1 MDLNKKNVRTL
12 LGIITFAI
20 LLFVGLWHL
29 GVVMETLG
37 ILFSMISFFI
47 IGLCIAFIF
56 NVPLRWMETKLF
68 KPLDKRFGKRWQAAR
83 RPLSV
88 FLTILLMLVIVLTA
102 VFMVIPEIART
113 VVMIGNEMPGF
124 IKRAEEWFHTLPF
137 DTTNLTGIL
146 EWESIDWN
154 TLANSAL
161 DLLQN
166 GAGQVLAGTFSA
178 ATSIVSS
185 VVSFVVGIILAIYV
199 LMGKER
205 LSGQFRRLL
214 YAYLPETGA
223 DWILETG
230 ASANRIFSSFIGGQ
244 FLESVILGT
253 LCFLG
258 MTIFRFPFAPM
269 VSVLVGVTAVIP
281 IFGAFIGCF
290 VGVFMILVHQGFM
303 SAVWFIVFF
312 VVLQQIEGNII
323 YPHVVGKSVMLP
335 GIWVLVAV
343 TVGGNIA
350 GILGM
355 LISVPLAAL
364 CYTLLRQAVAKRN
377 EKRGIR
383 REKLYPKA

>member
-1 MDLNKKNVRTL
+1 MELNRKTIRTL

-29 GVVMETLG
+29 GVVMDTLG
-37 ILFSMISFFI
+37 VLLSMVSFFI
-47 IGLCIAFIF
+47 VGLCVAFIF
-56 NVPLRWMETKLF
+56 NVPLRWIESRLF
-68 KPLDKRFGKRWQAAR
+68 RPLDKRLGKRWQAVR
-83 RPLSV
+83 RPLAV
-88 FLTILLMLVIVLTA
+88 FLTILLMLAIVLTA

-113 VVMIGNEMPGF
+113 VVMIGNEMPAF
-124 IKRAEEWFHTLPF
+124 LKRAEEWFQTLPF
-137 DTTNLTGIL
+137 DTTSLTGMF

-154 TLANSAL
+154 ALVNSAI
-161 DLLQN
+161 DLLKN
-166 GAGQVLAGTFSA
+166 GAGQVLVGTFSA
-178 ATSIVSS
+178 ASSLVSG
-185 VVSFVVGIILAIYV
+185 VVSFVVGVILAMYV
-199 LMGKER
+199 LMGKEK
-205 LSGQFRRLL
+205 LGGQFRRLL
-214 YAYLPETGA
+214 YAYLPEA
-223 DWILETG
+223 RVDWILSTCTT
-230 ASANRIFSSFIGGQ
+230 ANRLFSSFIGGQ

-290 VGVFMILVHQGFM
+290 VGVFMILVHQGLM
-303 SAVWFIVFF
+303 PAVWFIVFF
-312 VVLQQIEGNII
+312 VVLQQIEGNLI

-335 GIWVLVAV
+335 GICVLVAV

-355 LISVPLAAL
+355 LTSVPLAAL
-364 CYTLLRQAVAKRN
+364 AYTLLKQAVAKRN
-377 EKRGIR
+377 EKRGIS